1 MLHPYMAYA
10 KGYRHE
16 CAVLVIAESSRK
28 AKTLAWRYGWELGTD
43 TFTDLRVQRIRE
55 DADFFMAFHG
65 GKSEP
70 DVYLSPPTCK
80 RCEQWGR
87 RIVDGL
93 CVPCHEDAEADAA
106 FAAYD
111 ALVAERDAVARERD
125 SLRTALMASPDEMT
139 VEFCKLVDCVKE
151 EMADK
156 RELLHRLNTDPD
168 TTKAL
173 LLKSDQLLA
182 AAERERDA
190 LRGVVEKA
198 RQLDA
203 VVYGNRPGGAGSFD
217 ERHRAQV
224 EFIDALRALDENNK
238 S

>member
-1 MLHPYMAYA
+1 MTVTQTPSAREPQAIAALREKVGNGWREHGA
-10 KGYRHE
+10 KDI
-16 CAVLVIAESSRK
+16 L
-28 AKTLAWRYGWELGTD
+28 
-43 TFTDLRVQRIRE
+43 
-55 DADFFMAFHG
+55 
-65 GKSEP
+65 
-70 DVYLSPPTCK
+70 
-80 RCEQWGR
+80 
-87 RIVDGL
+87 
-93 CVPCHEDAEADAA
+93 
-106 FAAYD
+106 AAYD

>member
-106 FAAYD
+106 FAATHPD
-111 ALVAERDAVARERD
+111 A
-125 SLRTALMASPDEMT
+125 
-139 VEFCKLVDCVKE
+139 
-151 EMADK
+151 
-156 RELLHRLNTDPD
+156 
-168 TTKAL
+168 
-173 LLKSDQLLA
+173 
-182 AAERERDA
+182 
-190 LRGVVEKA
+190 
-198 RQLDA
+198 
-203 VVYGNRPGGAGSFD
+203 PGG
-217 ERHRAQV
+217 R
-224 EFIDALRALDENNK
+224 
-238 S
+238 